1 MPQPIP
7 AKINLFLSVLE
18 RQKDGY
24 HKIASVLQKIGLA
37 DEIEIIES
45 EDGKIELG
53 CDLPPTLNSQENLVF
68 KAAKLLRA
76 EAKNLSLGAKILLKK
91 RIPSGAGLGGG
102 SADAAATLEILNS
115 QWQLN
120 FSLEKLRA
128 LALKLGSDVPFF
140 LGPPA
145 AVCEGV
151 GEILQP
157 LKPRELFLTIVKPKE
172 SLATALVYQQFDLK
186 PRPALNL
193 SNFLEIYKKGSLE
206 ELGNALANSL
216 AAPAEELE
224 PAVKKVTTLLR
235 AMTPYV
241 LMSGSGTAVF
251 GLFKN
256 LALASEAAQAISE
269 KDSSLFVL
277 ATKTLTV

>member
-37 DEIEIIES
+37 DEIEIIKS

-53 CDLPPTLNSQENLVF
+53 CDLPPTLDAQENLVF
-68 KAAKLLRA
+68 KAAKLLHA
-76 EAKNLSLGAKILLKK
+76 EAKNPSLGAKILLKK

-145 AVCEGV
+145 AVSEGV

-157 LKPRELFLTIVKPKE
+157 LTPRELFLTIVKPKE

-256 LALASEAAQAISE
+256 LALASEAAQALSE